1 MAFKRDQEFQ
11 AAINSGWK
19 PADLRWE
26 RLQEKGHA
34 RLEKDRLLGAAIYFL
49 MARMVAGINFRR
61 SDLRFLTS
69 QANIAFVWHRSG
81 CKNIASRRYANLEA
95 QWKSLSTFGY
105 NDLEIKPRGRS
116 SLFHVRME
124 ALHWDQYRQNVT
136 SRLLKFTDEISQCL
150 ESFAQGEEAPC
161 RLYSRWKG
169 EKYPIFDDT
178 RKILGACL
186 LVAGEK

>member
-19 PADLRWE
+19 SSDLQWE
-26 RLQEKGHA
+26 RLQEKGNA
-34 RLEKDRLLGAAIYFL
+34 RLEADRLLGATIYFL
-49 MARMVAGINFRR
+49 LARMIAEFSFKR

-69 QANIAFVWHRSG
+69 QANIAFVLYRSG
-81 CKNIASRRYANLEA
+81 CKNIAWRRYNNIVS
-95 QWKSLSTFGY
+95 QWKSQSTFGY

-136 SRLLKFTDEISQCL
+136 ARLLLFTDETRQCL
-150 ESFAQGEEAPC
+150 ERFAQGEEAPF
-161 RLYSRWKG
+161 RLFSRWKG

-186 LVAGEK
+186 LVAGER